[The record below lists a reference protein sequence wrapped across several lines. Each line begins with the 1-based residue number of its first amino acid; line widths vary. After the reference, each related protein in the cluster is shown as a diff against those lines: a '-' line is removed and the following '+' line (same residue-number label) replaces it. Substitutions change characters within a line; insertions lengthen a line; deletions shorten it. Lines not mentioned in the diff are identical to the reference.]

1 LVTDKKIRQLIR
13 LGFRARLEQSPPLV
27 GARSIALVQMKGAKA
42 AKLTSD
48 GVSRRIPSAAGTTSL
63 EDITSQADQILAKVN
78 GIPIEEIGQSLKIVT
93 SWLAGLISSPKI
105 EDSLSHLNHGLA
117 QLDLML
123 GDVQPKIG
131 PLVSKLNEAA
141 PVVQITRQVLTAD
154 LIARLPQGRVIFP
167 HLTRPVGAI
176 GINVDLLSFSA
187 DREGARLHVSWV
199 GTSAGSQPQSCGG
212 TMVLLAPRL
221 GAGSASMASA
231 LSTLLAQLADGIVA
245 QLMLLNPVVPST

>member
-1 LVTDKKIRQLIR
+1 MIVLLISCQGAPTR
-13 LGFRARLEQSPPLV
+13 LFVLEPVEPTSISSSYNGPPIHV
-27 GARSIALVQMKGAKA
+27 EAIHVPPALDRIK
-42 AKLTSD
+42 
-48 GVSRRIPSAAGTTSL
+48 IPSEVAPG
-63 EDITSQADQILAKVN
+63 EFR
-78 GIPIEEIGQSLKIVT
+78 
-93 SWLAGLISSPKI
+93 IS
-105 EDSLSHLNHGLA
+105 E
-117 QLDLML
+117 LDRW
-123 GDVQPKIG
+123 I
-131 PLVSKLNEAA
+131 A

-167 HLTRPVGAI
+167 HLARPVGAI

-221 GAGSASMASA
+221 GAGSASMAGA

-245 QLMLLNPVVPST
+245 QLMLLNPVDPST